1 METINCYL
9 VFFSSGYLIP
19 CCVIILSWVSPE
31 TASDHLEEI
40 PGPDLVCIV
49 PQSGFLQSQG
59 GGNGPSWSTHIY

>member
-49 PQSGFLQSQG
+49 P
-59 GGNGPSWSTHIY
+59 